1 MQPQSARQRSIRN
14 ILGTLLLF
22 FVIHLLTITETGI
35 HVSDNQ
41 LVWVNS
47 PYAIFQTQ
55 LVLGVFGVLPTVI
68 FVVGAIVRDY
78 ERRTIEL
85 FFTTPV
91 PAIGT
96 QTTSVSAW
104 GEASASARLGSRA
117 TIDGIPVSGTGRV

>member
-1 MQPQSARQRSIRN
+1 MRAFLDVLRFELRLQARAPLF
-14 ILGTLLLF
+14 LGTLLLF

-78 ERRTIEL
+78 ERRTI
-85 FFTTPV
+85 
-91 PAIGT
+91 
-96 QTTSVSAW
+96 
-104 GEASASARLGSRA
+104 
-117 TIDGIPVSGTGRV
+117 